1 MTLLF
6 VASFTISCS
15 KQNASSFQRE
25 VDEPQILIEIESPP
39 LYLNGSDDGLMS
51 DIYAAILN
59 TAPVTQDS
67 VSGRAIIHFDITEQG
82 LIDPNSIE
90 VLRNRSVP
98 DDYLN
103 AAIEAIKGLGKFMP
117 GKVLGEPLKSGY
129 TVPILYPVPL
139 DRVKTRE

>member
-1 MTLLF
+1 MILLF

-15 KQNASSFQRE
+15 KQNASSFQRKVE
-25 VDEPQILIEIESPP
+25 EPQLLVEIESPP

-51 DIYAAILN
+51 DIYAAILK
-59 TAPVTQDS
+59 TVPVTQDS
-67 VSGRAIIHFDITEQG
+67 VSGWAAIRFNITEQG

-117 GKVLGEPLKSGY
+117 GKVLGEPLTVGY
-129 TVPILYPVPL
+129 MVPILYPVPL
-139 DRVKTRE
+139 DRIKTR